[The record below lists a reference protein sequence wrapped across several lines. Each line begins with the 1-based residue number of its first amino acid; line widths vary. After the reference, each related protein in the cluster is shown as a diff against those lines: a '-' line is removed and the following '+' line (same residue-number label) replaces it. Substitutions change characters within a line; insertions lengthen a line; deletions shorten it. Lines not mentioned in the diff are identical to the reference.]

1 MTRYLVTDTDIE
13 YAINDAID
21 AQNKDRQ
28 GNNYVISNSL
38 DVVNHVLRLL
48 DKSKVTESEQTE
60 KPKQDAGRE
69 TEPCKEQVRAA
80 TVALSEHMHEWAIDH
95 GFDREVDNGF
105 TCSCGVSGYSYKG
118 LWAHLA
124 RVCLNA
130 AREAVM

>member
-1 MTRYLVTDTDIE
+1 M
-13 YAINDAID
+13 NDETKMSIAERE
-21 AQNKDRQ
+21 AENAGPECAFQR
-28 GNNYVISNSL
+28 
-38 DVVNHVLRLL
+38 LRL
-48 DKSKVTESEQTE
+48 DMDDVR
-60 KPKQDAGRE
+60 DAYIAGR
-69 TEPCKEQVRAA
+69 TAEPCKEQVRAA
-80 TVALSEHMHEWAIDH
+80 AEALSAHMHEWAIDH